1 MKRSHA
7 LALVVALVAIAVLPN
22 FLKSYG
28 VYLMTLF
35 CVYLMA
41 TMGLNLT
48 VGYAGQMSLGH
59 AAFFGIGAYHAAILL
74 KLGWPFLAVLP
85 VAALACFIVG
95 LALGFPAL
103 RVQHHY
109 LAFATL
115 GFNVLVYLVMR
126 NEEKVTG
133 GTFGISGIPRP
144 SLFGYSL
151 DGSLAFF
158 YFTFVS
164 VLVLGLVLWWLLRS
178 PWGRAF
184 AALRD
189 NPIRAESLGINIT
202 AYTLLAFAIGAAC
215 AGIGGVYFAALVQFI
230 EPAPFHVSASLTML
244 LAIIVGGSGRFFGP
258 VLGTV
263 VVVLLPEWLR
273 FMQNWYLAVFGF
285 AVVALMIWLPGGLL
299 SIPERFAKGAD
310 EMTAA
315 REISRSEGHAQG
327 LRRDQGRRRRHDVGG
342 PRRDRRRDRTER
354 LGQDDA
360 LQQHP
365 GPDQADLGRGRVLR
379 RGRHRHVAARVVAA
393 RRRAHLPDAAGLRQA
408 VGARQPDRRRAGVQG
423 LAARPAAGEAR
434 CRPRAPRRRDD
445 RALPAEA
452 RRGRARRNAV
462 LRPAKAHR
470 HRDGVHGRA
479 AARAAGR
486 ALRRRQSEPR
496 RPAARA
502 PGPIEQDAR
511 AAASSS
517 SSTTWI
523 S

>member
-1 MKRSHA
+1 MSGRRCIA
-7 LALVVALVAIAVLPN
+7 LAVGLVVVAALPN

-59 AAFFGIGAYHAAILL
+59 AAFFGIGAYHAAILM
-74 KLGWPFLAVLP
+74 KLGWSFLAVLP
-85 VAALACFIVG
+85 VAAVVCFVIG

-115 GFNVLVYLVMR
+115 GFNILVYLVMR
-126 NEEKVTG
+126 NEQNLTG

-144 SLFGYSL
+144 ALFGLSL
-151 DGSLAFF
+151 DGNLAFF

-164 VLVLGLVLWWLLRS
+164 VFLLGLLLWWLLRS

-230 EPAPFHVSASLTML
+230 EPAPFHVASSLTML

-273 FMQNWYLAVFGF
+273 FMQSWYLAVFGF
-285 AVVALMIWLPGGLL
+285 AVVALMIWLPGGIL
-299 SIPERFAKGAD
+299 SIPERF
-310 EMTAA
+310 
-315 REISRSEGHAQG
+315 
-327 LRRDQGRRRRHDVGG
+327 GRR
-342 PRRDRRRDRTER
+342 
-354 LGQDDA
+354 
-360 LQQHP
+360 
-365 GPDQADLGRGRVLR
+365 
-379 RGRHRHVAARVVAA
+379 
-393 RRRAHLPDAAGLRQA
+393 
-408 VGARQPDRRRAGVQG
+408 
-423 LAARPAAGEAR
+423 
-434 CRPRAPRRRDD
+434 
-445 RALPAEA
+445 
-452 RRGRARRNAV
+452 
-462 LRPAKAHR
+462 AK
-470 HRDGVHGRA
+470 
-479 AARAAGR
+479 
-486 ALRRRQSEPR
+486 
-496 RPAARA
+496 
-502 PGPIEQDAR
+502 
-511 AAASSS
+511 
-517 SSTTWI
+517 
-523 S
+523 